1 MQQQTLSHGTS
12 LSIRQPLIRAI
23 VCMAVVLMTTGVWAG
38 ESGILKK
45 QSKYSVQET
54 AERFEAAVRAKGI
67 KVFPRFDHAAAAKEY
82 GLDLRPS
89 LVLSFG
95 NPKYGTKFISRQPL
109 AGIDFPPKAL
119 VYQDDNGKVW
129 LAYNSSKYLY
139 EVIFER
145 HGLGYP
151 EGDVTFYAKLLEEL
165 TDQAVQ

>member
-1 MQQQTLSHGTS
+1 MQKQTLRHRNY
-12 LSIRQPLIRAI
+12 LFKRQSMIEVI
-23 VCMAVVLMTTGVWAG
+23 VFLVVALMATGVWAD

-54 AERFEAAVRAKGI
+54 VKRFEAAVRARGI

-82 GLDLRPS
+82 GLKLPP
-89 LVLSFG
+89 LVVISFG
-95 NPKYGTKFISRQPL
+95 NPKYGTKFMSHSPL

-139 EVIFER
+139 EVIFKR
-145 HGLGYP
+145 HGLDYP

-165 TDQAVQ
+165 TDQAVK